1 MLLMIPAVVP
11 LSRAVDVQT
20 RRTLRP
26 KDKVCCQAMTYIV
39 SLRTLLKKL
48 SKYNTGTNLLI
59 CIQKGL

>member
-1 MLLMIPAVVP
+1 
-11 LSRAVDVQT
+11 
-20 RRTLRP
+20 
-26 KDKVCCQAMTYIV
+26 MTYIV